1 MLYATPLKQN
11 YIVNS
16 VIMNRKVSIL
26 FILLM
31 ILTVA
36 CVENLIF
43 IQLHPD
49 GQSYLKFYSRGD
61 STDIMNGDFQ
71 HPFPG
76 QNWASKTSQQIRD
89 DDSSWVQTTEGLIRD
104 SVFVHTPTNSS
115 GLTFELKRWKTSS
128 RFSSYHHFKMIFHGR
143 KIKSNFP
150 LLHQA
155 ILTEK
160 KDSLHWLPEA
170 LTIIIDKS
178 LKNLTPETLTINDQL
193 WNQRLVNHF
202 RNTFARIQSL
212 DDLEGMQNDRVKY
225 IRNNLKPFSVSDS
238 LAEKLADKMS
248 IHEEY
253 LQTSLDLDDDTFEI
267 KVLMPGQVVSTNSS
281 SFNRDTLVW
290 SFGLDSLLNDK
301 FTLQAVS
308 VIYAIENIEKMIILG
323 VCILLIFFGFLLIR
337 WFE

>member
-1 MLYATPLKQN
+1 MLYATPLRQN

-61 STDIMNGDFQ
+61 STDKMNGDFQ

-143 KIKSNFP
+143 KIKSDFP

-178 LKNLTPETLTINDQL
+178 LKNLTPEPLTINNQL

>member
-1 MLYATPLKQN
+1 
-11 YIVNS
+11 
-16 VIMNRKVSIL
+16 
-26 FILLM
+26 
-31 ILTVA
+31 
-36 CVENLIF
+36 
-43 IQLHPD
+43 
-49 GQSYLKFYSRGD
+49 
-61 STDIMNGDFQ
+61 
-71 HPFPG
+71 
-76 QNWASKTSQQIRD
+76 
-89 DDSSWVQTTEGLIRD
+89 
-104 SVFVHTPTNSS
+104 
-115 GLTFELKRWKTSS
+115 
-128 RFSSYHHFKMIFHGR
+128 MIFHGR
-143 KIKSNFP
+143 KIKSDFP

-178 LKNLTPETLTINDQL
+178 LKNLTPKPLTINDQL

-212 DDLEGMQNDRVKY
+212 DDLEEIQNDRVKY

-238 LAEKLADKMS
+238 FPEKLADKMS

-253 LQTSLDLDDDTFEI
+253 LQTSLDLDDDSFEI
-267 KVLMPGQVVSTNSS
+267 KVLIPGQVVSTNSS
-281 SFNRDTLVW
+281 SFNQDTLVW

-308 VIYAIENIEKMIILG
+308 VIYAIENMEKMIILG
-323 VCILLIFFGFLLIR
+323 VCILLIFFGLLLIR